1 MSRQR
6 KPEAAPVAFPEVL
19 RKFWIRSVAAFGL
32 MFLLVWLEQQH
43 ANPGARMTPLPDPI
57 FGDLTEYFST
67 FRLVHTAA
75 FFDSTSL
82 VYPAVAYPPF
92 GAAMFAVLYAFS
104 RPVVAYMALAGLWM
118 ALAWLGVRRALL
130 REGVGRVVALMFPVS
145 ILVASFPI
153 EGLLQRANVEL
164 FLWIFTAMGM
174 WAYLRGRDDAA
185 AILWGLAAAGKF
197 YPVILLVLF
206 LPRKKMRAFGLGVA
220 AFIAA
225 TLASAAYFGP
235 TIRVALQGALHNTF
249 GYQGVRV
256 AEWGRHDL
264 GTNHSFFTLLKV
276 VVVALHGS
284 TAHLAL
290 PYYACGAVVF
300 AAVFFGRVRKM
311 PVANQLLAVTLFM
324 VMLPT
329 ISYFYTLTH
338 LYAPWLVLVFLAVR
352 AAKAGV
358 EIRGLST
365 TILLF
370 VPVFAAYTLFT
381 FSKIHLWGGVVQGLF
396 LVWLFVWVV
405 RFPFAEP
412 VVEGVAARTI

>member
-1 MSRQR
+1 MNRQA
-6 KPEAAPVAFPEVL
+6 KSEAVVFPEVL
-19 RKFWIRSVAAFGL
+19 GKFWIRSVAAFGL
-32 MFLLVWLEQQH
+32 MFLLVWLEQRQ

-67 FRLVHTAA
+67 FHRVHTAA
-75 FFDSTSL
+75 FFDSPSPAF
-82 VYPAVAYPPF
+82 PAVAYPPF

-104 RPVVAYMALAGLWM
+104 RPVVAYVVLAGLWM
-118 ALAWLGVRRALL
+118 TLAWLVVRRALL
-130 REGVGRVVALMFPVS
+130 REGVDRVVALLFPVS

-153 EGLLQRANVEL
+153 EGLLQRTNVEL
-164 FLWIFTAMGM
+164 FLWIFTALGM
-174 WAYLRGRDDAA
+174 WAYLRGRDDVA

-197 YPVILLVLF
+197 YPVIFLVLF
-206 LPRKKMRAFGLGVA
+206 LPRKKLRAFGLGVA
-220 AFIAA
+220 AFVVA

-235 TIRVALQGALHNTF
+235 NIWTALAGSLHNTF

-264 GTNHSFFTLLKV
+264 GTNHSFFTLIKV
-276 VVVALHGS
+276 VVVTLHGS
-284 TAHLAL
+284 SAHLAL

-300 AAVFFGRVRKM
+300 AAVFFGRVKKM

-329 ISYFYTLTH
+329 ISYFYTLVH
-338 LYAPWLVLVFLAVR
+338 LYAPWLVLVFLAIR

-381 FSKIHLWGGVVQGLF
+381 FSQIHVWGGVVQGLF

-405 RFPFAEP
+405 RFPFEMP
-412 VVEGVAARTI
+412 VVEGVPARTI

>member
-1 MSRQR
+1 VSRETKLAR
-6 KPEAAPVAFPEVL
+6 ATPVAFPIVL
-19 RKFWIRSVAAFGL
+19 RKFWIRTVAAFGL
-32 MFLLVWLEQQH
+32 MFLLVWLEQQK
-43 ANPGARMTPLPDPI
+43 AIPGARMTPLPDPI

-67 FRLVHTAA
+67 FHLVHTAA
-75 FFDSTSL
+75 FFHNPM
-82 VYPAVAYPPF
+82 YPVVAYPPF

-104 RPVVAYMALAGLWM
+104 RPVVAYVALAGLWM
-118 ALAWLGVRRALL
+118 TLAWLGVRRALL
-130 REGVGRVVALMFPVS
+130 REGVNRVVALMFPVS

-153 EGLLQRANVEL
+153 EGLMQRANIEL

-174 WAYLRGRDDAA
+174 WFYLRGRDDAA

-197 YPVILLVLF
+197 YPVIFLVLF
-206 LPRKKMRAFGLGVA
+206 LPRKKLRAFGLGVA
-220 AFIAA
+220 AFLVA

-235 TIRVALQGALHNTF
+235 DISTALAGSLHNTF

-264 GTNHSFFTLLKV
+264 GTNHSFFTLVKV
-276 VVVALHGS
+276 MVVALHGS
-284 TAHLAL
+284 TERLAL
-290 PYYACGAVVF
+290 PYYACGGVVF
-300 AAVFFGRVRKM
+300 AAIFFGRVRKM

-324 VMLPT
+324 VMLPP
-329 ISYFYTLTH
+329 ISYFYTLVH
-338 LYAPWLVLVFLAVR
+338 LYAPWLVLVFLAIR

-381 FSKIHLWGGVVQGLF
+381 FSKIHLWGGVVQALF
-396 LVWLFVWVV
+396 LVWLFIWVV
-405 RFPFAEP
+405 RFPFEMPA
-412 VVEGVAARTI
+412 VDGVPARTI